1 MRDSPPYPPSF
12 QISIARYE
20 RYGLRG
26 VMGPDEPHEWV
37 DDNRFTN
44 AIARWEGISRAPT
57 APGNAGL
64 RARSWQAIQE
74 REEVKKPGY

>member
-37 DDNRFTN
+37 DDNPFTN
-44 AIARWEGISRAPT
+44 AMARWNSEAALDALGWLWHSPPADEGEH
-57 APGNAGL
+57 
-64 RARSWQAIQE
+64 AR
-74 REEVKKPGY
+74 

>member
-1 MRDSPPYPPSF
+1 
-12 QISIARYE
+12 
-20 RYGLRG
+20 
-26 VMGPDEPHEWV
+26 MGPDEPHEWV

-44 AIARWEGISRAPT
+44 AIARWNSEVALDALGWLWHSPPADEGEHARWQGMSRAST

-74 REEVKKPGY
+74 REEVKRPGY